1 MNTEQIV
8 ARSMLLVELALTVA
22 RNTRA
27 DPDEQGRGFLRA
39 LMAHEA
45 ISYGSIWLSPPV
57 PGGLAEQSDELE
69 ISATFPR
76 SYSDVDRQSQSSV
89 QSFSRGERP
98 YEVHVL
104 THGQWQSRSEQ
115 IRCEGLVRIGRS
127 GVLRLLST
135 SQLPELEQT
144 VKSILPVVEIASSSI
159 EGARARVAARVQ
171 EERAIQAYKLVAA
184 GEFATKMAHE
194 LNQPLNAMRLG
205 VSNLLNQLHQREG
218 ADPIPYSLLRTKLL
232 RLETLI
238 GRVGDITGNI
248 LRFGRS
254 HSTHTRVNVQQLI
267 ETVTDSLAEE
277 LRLERISLERELP
290 SQNLHISGD
299 WINCEQ
305 ILRNILNNCR
315 EQLASLPEQAERRV
329 SIKADQ
335 SGSSDVMIV
344 IEDTGGGIGKDIL
357 AQAGLRAISTKAPSE
372 HRGLGLAVCTAL
384 VNEMSGKLVL
394 SNTSRG
400 LKVTLR
406 LPRNF
411 GDGPDDSST
420 AERNPERSG

>member
-1 MNTEQIV
+1 
-8 ARSMLLVELALTVA
+8 MLLVELALTVA

-27 DPDEQGRGFLRA
+27 EPDEQGRGFLRA

-45 ISYGSIWLSPPV
+45 ISYGSIWLTPQV
-57 PGGLAEQSDELE
+57 AGGLAEDTEE
-69 ISATFPR
+69 VENSAAFPS
-76 SYSDVDRQSQSSV
+76 SYRDVDRQSQHSV
-89 QSFSRGERP
+89 QLFSRANHT
-98 YEVHVL
+98 YEVSNL
-104 THGQWQSRSEQ
+104 THGEWQSVSER
-115 IRCEGLVRIGRS
+115 IRCEGLLRIGRR

-135 SQLPELEQT
+135 SECPELEQM

-205 VSNLLNQLHQREG
+205 VNNLLHQLHQP
-218 ADPIPYSLLRTKLL
+218 ADAEPLPYDVLRAKLL
-232 RLETLI
+232 RLDTLI
-238 GRVGDITGNI
+238 GRVGEITGNI

-254 HSTHTRVNVQQLI
+254 HSAHTRVNVKQLI

-277 LRLERISLERELP
+277 FRFERVSLDRDLP
-290 SQNLHISGD
+290 AQTMHIAGE

-315 EQLASLPEQAERRV
+315 EQLATLPEDSERHISIQADR
-329 SIKADQ
+329 SGQ
-335 SGSSDVMIV
+335 SELVIV
-344 IEDTGGGIGKDIL
+344 VEDTGGGIRKEVL
-357 AQAGLRAISTKAPSE
+357 AEAGLRAISTKAPSE

-384 VNEMSGKLVL
+384 INEMRGKLWL

-406 LPRNF
+406 LPLYC
-411 GDGPDDSST
+411 DDEPVDSSI
-420 AERNPERSG
+420 AKPNQRKIG